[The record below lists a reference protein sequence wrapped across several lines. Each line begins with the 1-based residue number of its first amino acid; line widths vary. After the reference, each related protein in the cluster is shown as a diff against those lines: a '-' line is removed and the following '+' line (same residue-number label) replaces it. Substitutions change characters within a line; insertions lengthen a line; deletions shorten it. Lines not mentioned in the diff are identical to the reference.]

1 LGSEAILLQQ
11 CTKKVLIKFGH
22 LLTPLQKVL
31 FTFCA
36 MNELFFIALYL
47 LSFSSP
53 LLSQKLNQPIDSP
66 STLQPGSPAPPKPSI
81 LFTNPWSAGAMEMA
95 R

>member
-1 LGSEAILLQQ
+1 VDF
-11 CTKKVLIKFGH
+11 VL
-22 LLTPLQKVL
+22 LQKVL

-36 MNELFFIALYL
+36 LNEMFFIALYL

-53 LLSQKLNQPIDSP
+53 YLSPTLLQDPNTPMSV
-66 STLQPGSPAPPKPSI
+66 QPGTPAAPKPSL
-81 LFTNPWSAGAMEMA
+81 LFTSPWTAGAMEMA

>member
-1 LGSEAILLQQ
+1 MQSFLDGWIDID
-11 CTKKVLIKFGH
+11 V
-22 LLTPLQKVL
+22 PQKVL
-31 FTFCA
+31 FTVCA

-53 LLSQKLNQPIDSP
+53 LLMPSFENNEVKASQIW
-66 STLQPGSPAPPKPSI
+66 GS
-81 LFTNPWSAGAMEMA
+81 PWSAGAMEMA

>member
-1 LGSEAILLQQ
+1 M
-11 CTKKVLIKFGH
+11 
-22 LLTPLQKVL
+22 L

-36 MNELFFIALYL
+36 LNELFFIALYL

-53 LLSQKLNQPIDSP
+53 LLSP
-66 STLQPGSPAPPKPSI
+66 TLLREGEPPASLQMGSPAVPKPSMI
-81 LFTNPWSAGAMEMA
+81 FTSPFSAGAMEYA

>member
-1 LGSEAILLQQ
+1 
-11 CTKKVLIKFGH
+11 
-22 LLTPLQKVL
+22 
-31 FTFCA
+31 

-53 LLSQKLNQPIDSP
+53 FLSPTLLGDPDAP
-66 STLQPGSPAPPKPSI
+66 SSLQPGSPLAPKPSM
-81 LFTNPWSAGAMEMA
+81 LFVSPWSAGAMEMA

>member
-1 LGSEAILLQQ
+1 MSEQNI
-11 CTKKVLIKFGH
+11 
-22 LLTPLQKVL
+22 L

-36 MNELFFIALYL
+36 LNELFFIALYL

-53 LLSQKLNQPIDSP
+53 LLSPTLLGDP
-66 STLQPGSPAPPKPSI
+66 SAPSSIQVGTPAAPKPSMI
-81 LFTNPWSAGAMEMA
+81 FPSPWSAGAMEMA